1 MYIYNIYVY
10 IYCIYLHIYILYIY
24 IQYIYIYIYILYIYI
39 LYDHGM
45 INELSLHSVSW
56 VEPNLQ
62 SSDGSTIQYLSVKT
76 FRCMYQGLPVCI
88 FDRQ

>member
-1 MYIYNIYVY
+1 MYIYIVY
-10 IYCIYLHIYILYIY
+10 IYIYIL
-24 IQYIYIYIYILYIYI
+24 YIYIYIYILYIYI
-39 LYDHGM
+39 YILYEHGI

>member
-1 MYIYNIYVY
+1 MYIYIVY
-10 IYCIYLHIYILYIY
+10 IYIYIL
-24 IQYIYIYIYILYIYI
+24 YIYIYIYILYIYI
-39 LYDHGM
+39 YIYIYILYEHGI

-62 SSDGSTIQYLSVKT
+62 SSDGSTMQYLSVKT